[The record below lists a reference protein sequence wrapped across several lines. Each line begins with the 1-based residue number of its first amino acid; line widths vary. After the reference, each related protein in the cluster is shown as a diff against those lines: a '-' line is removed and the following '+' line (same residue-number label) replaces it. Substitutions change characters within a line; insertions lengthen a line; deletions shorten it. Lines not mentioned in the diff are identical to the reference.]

1 MMKKTLLSCLIGASI
16 VGSVPSFAN
25 QENTY
30 FQSVYQ
36 DTYEQINQRIEA
48 LRQLAM
54 NDENVIVEDGVRYL
68 VVNDSRYKLNKD
80 NYLRFEA
87 TFPNFYD
94 ETTFRNVF
102 DFLDSSW
109 ELTWYEGGMIAV
121 NKTFGNYDWDQGCL
135 LEYVPNGFI
144 GNSGVE
150 RVLMETDTCSLND
163 FNKEVAFI
171 TKPEKIELTDF
182 EQNGFE
188 VTAVDT
194 YQNRLY
200 VTHSKGGEGTVSI
213 YDLASQALLGTID
226 GYEKDGVHHAYNVIT
241 ELNVHDDKLYI
252 SSLSANRVDIFDL
265 TNDHA
270 HVMSLGTGEWNG
282 ENAIVHAQA
291 SAANQDYVF
300 VSDAMGINVYR
311 QQDATPENH
320 GQLGRYASLRFG
332 NGQDTY
338 RKVQMHVIG
347 DYLIANVMGREY
359 YIYDITQIENSVAT
373 PLEPV
378 KVVSS
383 AIQKMAL
390 LNDSLMVSEHSK
402 LRFQAVDDFIA
413 NDFQFSE
420 TAQTIEQISGTSVGN
435 HRDIAL
441 TDQYMVLANDEALSI
456 ARHQNKAIQFVAD
469 KSVETSKISF
479 DSIPAMS
486 VSKIL
491 QNDESYDTL
500 INEDLR
506 SVRVNSLV
514 KTELLDHDMIKIT
527 SYVAQDLTDINIEMR
542 FNGLNKWFTLGNFD
556 RIPAFTQ
563 IILPLSAFGDQYQFN
578 SANRDGVFDLSEF
591 VDSGLDIKAALTTRF
606 SSDTDKFAQVLTSL
620 KPSWN
625 LVFAPDWGGNWR
637 SINGL
642 YAREWIVIM
651 TNFAYMISQEEFK
664 HLWFNFNTVFG
675 HDMSGPNSQEDVF
688 TAEEYQHYYDGML
701 ARDKIQLG
709 VVNYGGLGGL
719 SGYGVFTP
727 TFYSHY
733 YGEWEIVPH
742 EFGHGSDGKTFFPDG
757 SSFAASWFGWQP
769 FMHALGNYHIR
780 KGDLPYMDDK
790 ISGFFKEE
798 NAAYRYDPIQ
808 DWRRTYRADTHM
820 NTVDTYFMSF
830 STMPQGW
837 FENNSTFDL
846 NQLSKQERLILAR
859 FNVEGNSEYACRF
872 NFVDGDDSVVL
883 YGHVKQDENG
893 DRTCIGGDAL
903 YFQKSDGSKA
913 EIVSPLNQFDWLSLH
928 KPESHGEPVVDSQG
942 ATLCSTYHAEFYGM
956 GYQTELGQCVQDER
970 VRVQNGNHWL
980 LGSHVSSYFYN

>member
-1 MMKKTLLSCLIGASI
+1 MKKTLLSCLIGAAV
-16 VGSVPSFAN
+16 VGAAPSFAN
-25 QENTY
+25 AENDY
-30 FQSVYQ
+30 FVDVYQ
-36 DTYEQINQRIEA
+36 QAYSQINERAEE
-48 LRQLAM
+48 LRVLAS
-54 NDENVIVEDGVRYL
+54 DENNVITEDGVRYIM
-68 VVNDSRYKLNKD
+68 VNDTRYRLTKD
-80 NYLRFEA
+80 NYIHFDA
-87 TFPNFYD
+87 TFPDFYD
-94 ETTFRNVF
+94 ETNYRNVF
-102 DFLDSSW
+102 DFLDTSW
-109 ELTWYEGGMIAV
+109 ELTWADGGVVIV
-121 NKTFGNYDWDQGCL
+121 NKNFGNYDWGQGCL
-135 LEYVPNGFI
+135 LEYLPRGFVAQNGEF
-144 GNSGVE
+144 E
-150 RVLMETDTCSLND
+150 HVLMELDSCSLNNFD
-163 FNKEVAFI
+163 KEVAFI
-171 TKPEKIELTDF
+171 TKPEQIELTDF
-182 EQNGFE
+182 TQNGFE
-188 VTAVDT
+188 VTAAEA

-213 YDLASQALLGTID
+213 YDIETKVLLGTID
-226 GYEKDGVHHAYNVIT
+226 GYEKDGVHYPYNVIT
-241 ELNVHDDKLYI
+241 ELNVHDGKLYV
-252 SSLSANRVDIFDL
+252 SSLSSNRVDIFDL

-270 HVMSLGTGEWNG
+270 HVMTLGTGLWNG

-291 SAANQDYVF
+291 SAANQDYIF
-300 VSDAMGINVYR
+300 VSDAKGINVYR
-311 QQDATPENH
+311 QQDATADNH

-332 NGQDTY
+332 NGLDTY

-359 YIYDITQIENSVAT
+359 YVYDITQIESSIDT
-373 PLEPV
+373 PLEPL

-383 AIQKMAL
+383 DIQKIDL
-390 LNDSLMVSEHSK
+390 LNDNLMVSERTK
-402 LRFQAVDDFIA
+402 LRFQTVADFIA
-413 NDFQFSE
+413 NDFE
-420 TAQTIEQISGTSVGN
+420 LTDTTQTIEQISGIAVGN
-435 HRDIAL
+435 HRDIVL
-441 TDQYMVLANDEALSI
+441 TDQHMVLANDEALTI

-469 KSVETSKISF
+469 TSVKTTKIAF

-486 VSKIL
+486 VNKIL
-491 QNDESYDTL
+491 QNDESYETL
-500 INEDLR
+500 INEDQR

-514 KTELLDHDMIKIT
+514 KTELLDNDMIKIT

-578 SANRDGVFDLSEF
+578 SANRDGVFDLSDF

-606 SSDTDKFAQVLTSL
+606 SSDTDKFAQVLMTL
-620 KPSWN
+620 KPNWN
-625 LVFAPDWGGNWR
+625 LVFAPDWGGNWLP
-637 SINGL
+637 INGL
-642 YAREWIVIM
+642 YAREWMVIM
-651 TNFAYMISQEEFK
+651 TNFAYMMSQEEFK

-675 HDMSGPNSQEDVF
+675 HDMSGPRSQEDVF
-688 TAEEYQHYYDGML
+688 TAEDYQHYYDGML

-742 EFGHGSDGKTFFPDG
+742 EFGHGSDGKTSFPDG

-780 KGDLPYMDDK
+780 KGDLPYMDDS
-790 ISGFFKEE
+790 INGFYKAE
-798 NAAYRYDPIQ
+798 NAASLYEPIQ
-808 DWRRTYRADTHM
+808 DWRRAYRADTHM

-837 FENNSTFDL
+837 FANSTTFDL
-846 NQLSKQERLILAR
+846 AELSKQERLILAR
-859 FNVEGNSEYACRF
+859 FNVEGKSEYACRF
-872 NFVDGDDSVVL
+872 DFVDGEENVL
-883 YGHVKQDENG
+883 VYGHVKQEENG

-913 EIVSPLNQFDWLSLH
+913 EIVSPVNQFDWLSLH
-928 KPESHGEPVVDSQG
+928 KPDSHGEPVVDSQG
-942 ATLCSTYHAEFYGM
+942 ATLCSTYHADFYGM

-980 LGSHVSSYFYN
+980 LGSHVSSYTYN